1 VVDSL
6 PARAGGF
13 GGALLW
19 ADQPPGRT
27 NMDGYTLSYEYSSGV
42 KMSYTQV
49 FFHPR
54 GLPGGGQYTY
64 VYTTDGAVDLD
75 TGMFYSRERGAEPV
89 KLNKVEPDNERDRN
103 LNTEGFFESVRTGK
117 KPLAGIREGATG
129 ALTAILGRE
138 AIYQKKV
145 MEWSEFG
152 VEV

>member
-1 VVDSL
+1 
-6 PARAGGF
+6 
-13 GGALLW
+13 
-19 ADQPPGRT
+19 
-27 NMDGYTLSYEYSSGV
+27 
-42 KMSYTQV
+42 MSYTQV

-64 VYTTDGAVDLD
+64 VYTTNGAVDLD
-75 TGMFYSRERGAEPV
+75 TGMFYPRERGAEPV